1 MAGKKAQA
9 SRQSLYSVHPGV
21 FMVQKWIE
29 TLPEKTGRSLDEWLA
44 LVKREGPPTE
54 QERRE
59 WLKTKY
65 KLGTNS
71 AWWIAERSVGKGD
84 EEDTP
89 EAYLQTAEKYVEEM
103 FSGAKAALRPLYD
116 ELLKFC
122 LHFAPD
128 VKACP
133 GKTIVPLYRNH
144 VIAQIKPSTQTRID
158 FGLALGELKG
168 AGRLIETGGFAKKD
182 RITHRIEIKALKD
195 IDQEVERW
203 FKVAYELDT

>member
-1 MAGKKAQA
+1 MAGKKARA
-9 SRQSLYSVHPGV
+9 NRQSLYSVHPGV

-71 AWWIAERSVGKGD
+71 AWWIAERSLGKGD

-116 ELLKFC
+116 ELLKLC
-122 LHFAPD
+122 LNFAPD

-195 IDQEVERW
+195 IDKEVERW

>member
-44 LVKREGPPTE
+44 LVKRQGPPTE

-89 EAYLQTAEKYVEEM
+89 EAYLQTAEKYVEELM
-103 FSGAKAALRPLYD
+103 SGQFL
-116 ELLKFC
+116 
-122 LHFAPD
+122 
-128 VKACP
+128 
-133 GKTIVPLYRNH
+133 
-144 VIAQIKPSTQTRID
+144 
-158 FGLALGELKG
+158 
-168 AGRLIETGGFAKKD
+168 
-182 RITHRIEIKALKD
+182 
-195 IDQEVERW
+195 
-203 FKVAYELDT
+203 

>member
-9 SRQSLYSVHPGV
+9 TRQSLYSVHPGI

-29 TLPEKTGRSLDEWLA
+29 ALPEKTGRSLDEWLA
-44 LVKREGPPTE
+44 LIKREGPPTE

-59 WLKTKY
+59 WLKTKH

-71 AWWIAERSVGKGD
+71 AWWLAERSVGKGA

-89 EAYLQTAEKYVEEM
+89 EAYLQTAGKYVEEM
-103 FSGAKAALRPLYD
+103 FSGAKMALRPLYD

-122 LHFAPD
+122 LNFAPE

-158 FGLALGELKG
+158 FGLALGESKV
-168 AGRLIETGGFAKKD
+168 AGRLIETGGFAKQD
-182 RITHRIEIKALKD
+182 RITHRIEIKSLKD
-195 IDQEVERW
+195 IDKEVERW
-203 FKVAYELDT
+203 FRLAYERDR